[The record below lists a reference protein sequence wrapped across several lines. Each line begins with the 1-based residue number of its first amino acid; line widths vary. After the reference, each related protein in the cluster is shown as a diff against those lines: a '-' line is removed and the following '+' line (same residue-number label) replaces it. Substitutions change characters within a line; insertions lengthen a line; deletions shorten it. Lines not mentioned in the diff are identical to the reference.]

1 MTTIEREYAALE
13 SLKYYDLMDEVLKA
27 EPSPVLKYSD
37 ELVNQVLTNYTL
49 NPGQA
54 KAILGARD
62 NDGFTLIQGPPG
74 TGKTKTIVAMV
85 GALMTGNIPQS
96 GGVRLATGGTNQ
108 AAGQKKKILVCAPSN
123 AAVDELVL
131 RLKQGIRT
139 MSGNDHKI
147 NVLRLGRSDAINAA
161 VRDVTL
167 DELVKKRLEGDNTA
181 EKLKTARD
189 KLHSDAAGIRDKVN
203 ELRPALEA
211 ARGTDREL
219 EMTLQRQFDTL
230 KREQFRIGTQID
242 ADKESG
248 QTISREVEIKR
259 KQVQQE
265 ILDSAQVLC
274 ATLSGSGHEMF
285 KNLSV
290 DFETVIIDEAAQ
302 CVELS
307 ALIPLKYGCTK
318 CILVGDPKQL
328 PPTVLSQSAARFGYD
343 QSLFVR
349 MQRNHPEYIHM
360 LDTQYR
366 MHPEISYFPSQEFYE
381 AKLVDGP
388 NMAGLRRQAWHA
400 SPLLGPYRF
409 FDVQGTQERGRKGQS
424 LVNLAELKVAMQ
436 IYSRFRTDFGRDG
449 NIAGK
454 IGIITL

>member
-1 MTTIEREYAALE
+1 
-13 SLKYYDLMDEVLKA
+13 
-27 EPSPVLKYSD
+27 
-37 ELVNQVLTNYTL
+37 
-49 NPGQA
+49 
-54 KAILGARD
+54 
-62 NDGFTLIQGPPG
+62 
-74 TGKTKTIVAMV
+74 
-85 GALMTGNIPQS
+85 
-96 GGVRLATGGTNQ
+96 
-108 AAGQKKKILVCAPSN
+108 
-123 AAVDELVL
+123 
-131 RLKQGIRT
+131 
-139 MSGNDHKI
+139 
-147 NVLRLGRSDAINAA
+147 
-161 VRDVTL
+161 
-167 DELVKKRLEGDNTA
+167 
-181 EKLKTARD
+181 
-189 KLHSDAAGIRDKVN
+189 
-203 ELRPALEA
+203 
-211 ARGTDREL
+211 
-219 EMTLQRQFDTL
+219 
-230 KREQFRIGTQID
+230 
-242 ADKESG
+242 
-248 QTISREVEIKR
+248 
-259 KQVQQE
+259 
-265 ILDSAQVLC
+265 
-274 ATLSGSGHEMF
+274 MF

-349 MQRNHPEYIHM
+349 MQRNHP
-360 LDTQYR
+360 D
-366 MHPEISYFPSQEFYE
+366 QEFYE

-454 IGIITL
+454 IGIITPYKAQLFELRNRFAMEYGDQITNDIEFNTTDAFQGRECEIIIFSCKSESDLI